1 MFVFLWGFWVTTFDH
16 AALAVAFPGVL
27 SIMDPRP
34 GLGLPAQ
41 MESYL
46 VSSLVL
52 QVIFYGCCIVVV
64 DCCVYFYFFFFFFF
78 FLSIVWTWNER
89 ETLQSPRVG
98 VWASLQ
104 VERLLFMGG
113 QTRGFMRGSRSLRT
127 WPPLDCMLCRNKVF
141 LVCCY

>member
-52 QVIFYGCCIVVV
+52 QRDPSKSKSG
-64 DCCVYFYFFFFFFF
+64 
-78 FLSIVWTWNER
+78 S
-89 ETLQSPRVG
+89 
-98 VWASLQ
+98 
-104 VERLLFMGG
+104 MGK
-113 QTRGFMRGSRSLRT
+113 SSS
-127 WPPLDCMLCRNKVF
+127 
-141 LVCCY
+141 